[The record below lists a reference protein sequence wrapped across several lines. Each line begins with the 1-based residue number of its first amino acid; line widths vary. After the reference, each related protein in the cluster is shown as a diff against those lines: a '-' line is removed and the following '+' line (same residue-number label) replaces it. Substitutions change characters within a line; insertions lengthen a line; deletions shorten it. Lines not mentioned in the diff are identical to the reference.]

1 MKAYGYV
8 FVLLVLSTGAATAG
22 QAAQG
27 QAPKNERPSTAST
40 TPRGGSA
47 TQGQALKNGGLSR
60 ASGKAGRQDP
70 GDGKGSSSINGTGM
84 RTRH

>member
-1 MKAYGYV
+1 MKVYGYV

-40 TPRGGSA
+40 TPRAGSA

-60 ASGKAGRQDP
+60 ASGKAGRQEPD
-70 GDGKGSSSINGTGM
+70 GGKGSSAINGTEI
-84 RTRH
+84 RR

>member
-1 MKAYGYV
+1 MKVYGYV

-40 TPRGGSA
+40 TPRAASA

-60 ASGKAGRQDP
+60 ASGKAGRQERD
-70 GDGKGSSSINGTGM
+70 GGKGSSAINGTEI
-84 RTRH
+84 RR